1 MPSKSGEIM
10 ELKILDKKQEPLLS
24 RVKITASVSFDTATP
39 SYKDM
44 MPQIASA
51 AKTQENL
58 VAIRTVKNSFG
69 ARKAEITAYAYND
82 ENSKML
88 IEPKVKEK
96 KAKEKKA
103 PEKKE

>member
-1 MPSKSGEIM
+1 MD
-10 ELKILDKKQEPLLS
+10 LKILDKKHEPLLS
-24 RVKITASVSFDTATP
+24 RTKITASVSFDTATP
-39 SYKDM
+39 SYKDLA
-44 MPQIASA
+44 PQLASA

-58 VAIRTVKNSFG
+58 VVIRSMKNYFG
-69 ARKAEITAYAYND
+69 ARKADVTAYAYND
-82 ENSKML
+82 EDSRKL

>member
-1 MPSKSGEIM
+1 M

-24 RVKITASVSFDTATP
+24 RTKITASVSFDTATP
-39 SYKDM
+39 SYNDL
-44 MPQIASA
+44 MPQIVSA

-82 ENSKML
+82 ENSKAL

-96 KAKEKKA
+96 KTKEKKA